1 MILLIK
7 VKGAVQGV
15 GYRPFIAK
23 KATEYGLK
31 GYVKNIGAAVE
42 ILAEGDKEKLD
53 AFSDLLKKEYPAG
66 AFILDVE
73 ISEKNEETVD
83 LKDFSI
89 VESSDIDLSSELPV
103 FLPDIGICDDCLNE
117 MLDPGDKRY
126 GYPLISCAVCGPR
139 ISIADALPYDRDNT
153 AMKPFKMCPSCKADY
168 VNGRRRHAQTVSCFD
183 CGPQLILKYE
193 ENGEMISVDKKDSV
207 NKAIGLL
214 QKGKILGLKGV
225 SGYQLICLP
234 QSAAAARLRE
244 IKGRESKPFAI
255 MFADSQTAR
264 EYCRLSSFEEK
275 ILNYSARPIVLLDKI
290 KDFPKEVCG
299 DSDYIGAFLPSAGIH
314 RLLCDALGPLIVTSA
329 NRSGEPIVTE
339 DDDFTGKFFDC
350 NKFKNR
356 EDEKI
361 NTEVHENH
369 CVDGVLWH
377 ERRINI
383 AQDDSV
389 VFTCRAFNESSNES
403 IDISSFENDKALFIR
418 RSRGYVPL
426 PLILKGVSGC
436 EKSVLSLGGDLKST
450 FSFGKKDR
458 IITSQ
463 YIGDLEEVGCFDNFK
478 DYIERYMKLY
488 HIKPEM
494 IVCDMHPK
502 YHSAQYAEK
511 LAKNMNIPI
520 YKIQHHHAHALSVMA
535 EHSLKS
541 CIGVSLDGT
550 GYGTDG
556 KIWGGEFL
564 LCNNTEFTRAGH
576 LSYVKLCGGDKA
588 SVNSEL
594 VKECY
599 EYASDE
605 ESAESTGI
613 NPLIKAALSN
623 NINTFET
630 SSAGRLFDCI
640 CALLEIKKENSYEGE
655 CAILLEKAARRG
667 ENLNKPVFSFMID
680 ESEGMIVA
688 DQIQLFNDV
697 KDAYESGRY
706 EKEAVAYAFH
716 LALSEAIARICHII
730 RDKNS
735 ENNVCLSGGVF
746 ANRILLKKT
755 VSALKEDGFLVYINE
770 FVPAG
775 DAGISLGQ
783 AYYGLLS
790 QKEV

>member
-15 GYRPFIAK
+15 GYRPFIAQ
-23 KATEYGLK
+23 KATEYRLK

-42 ILAEGDKEKLD
+42 ILAAGDEAKVK
-53 AFSDLLKKEYPAG
+53 AFAYLLKTEYPAG

-73 ISEKNEETVD
+73 ISELQTDENEYACFEIIGST
-83 LKDFSI
+83 
-89 VESSDIDLSSELPV
+89 DIDLSSEIPV
-103 FLPDIGICDDCLNE
+103 FLPDIGICDKCLGE
-117 MLDPGDKRY
+117 MLDPQDHRY
-126 GYPLISCAVCGPR
+126 RYPLISCASCGPR

-153 AMKPFKMCPSCKADY
+153 TMKPFSMCPTCKRDY
-168 VNGRRRHAQTVSCFD
+168 LSGRRRHAQTVSCFE
-183 CGPQLILKYE
+183 CGPWYVLEYFDGKE
-193 ENGEMISVDKKDSV
+193 HFAGKESSVDT
-207 NKAIGLL
+207 AINLL
-214 QKGKILGLKGV
+214 RNGKILGLKGV
-225 SGYQLICLP
+225 SGYQLVSLP
-234 QSAAAARLRE
+234 KNDTAANLRE

-275 ILNYSARPIVLLDKI
+275 ILSSSARPIVLLDKI

-339 DDDFTGKFFDC
+339 DDDFTGNFFDR
-350 NKFKNR
+350 NKFKNC

-377 ERRINI
+377 ERRINM

-389 VFTCRAFNESSNES
+389 VFACRAFNESSNES

-426 PLILKGVSGC
+426 PLILKGVSDC

-599 EYASDE
+599 KYASDE

-630 SSAGRLFDCI
+630 SSTGRLFDCI

-655 CAILLEKAARRG
+655 CAILLEKTARRG
-667 ENLNKPVFSFMID
+667 ENLNKPVFSFKID

-716 LALSEAIARICHII
+716 LALSEAIAIICHII